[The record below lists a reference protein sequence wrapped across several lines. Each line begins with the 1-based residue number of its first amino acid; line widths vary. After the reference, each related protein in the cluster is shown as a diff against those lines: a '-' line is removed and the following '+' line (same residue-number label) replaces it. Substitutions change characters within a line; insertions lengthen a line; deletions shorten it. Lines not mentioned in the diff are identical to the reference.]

1 MFDLK
6 KSFKS
11 DLIRRTFY
19 KYGKLSTP
27 ITTHILKNA
36 MKITEKNTFQRKKK
50 PFKSKKYIECHQ
62 QIDTIE

>member
-19 KYGKLSTP
+19 KYGKLGTP

-36 MKITEKNTFQRKKK
+36 MKITEKTLFKEKKN
-50 PFKSKKYIECHQ
+50 PSNPRNILNA
-62 QIDTIE
+62 INRLTP